1 MYQIVCVTGETD
13 RRSTIA
19 SGFCDEA
26 EAWETA
32 QNWINR
38 RFLNAAYDHSKEC
51 WWLLDSHR
59 QIHRIMVDAAK
70 PEPRISSRAGGEDV
84 HRRVSRHS
92 AMPPSTRWVC
102 PVM

>member
-1 MYQIVCVTGETD
+1 VASRGNSSVGVRMYQIVCVTGETD

-70 PEPRISSRAGGEDV
+70 PEPRNSGSMA
-84 HRRVSRHS
+84 
-92 AMPPSTRWVC
+92 APQ
-102 PVM
+102 